1 MSPDSMHVVVAF
13 VQPFLLEEVVDAL
26 RLVRGF
32 PGMSV
37 SEVRGFGRRC
47 AHAPRRGEATE
58 VEPFEERSR
67 IEICC
72 RAAELKAIL
81 DALSRSAH
89 TGNAGDGKIFVLP
102 LDRAILIRTRE
113 EGSEALVC
121 GYPAEDPHG

>member
-26 RLVRGF
+26 RLVRNF

-58 VEPFEERSR
+58 VEPFEERVR
-67 IEICC
+67 IEVCC
-72 RAAELKAIL
+72 RGAELKPIL
-81 DALSRSAH
+81 DTLSASAH
-89 TGNAGDGKIFVLP
+89 TGNAGDGKIFVVP
-102 LDRAILIRTRE
+102 LEHAVRIRSRE
-113 EGSEALVC
+113 EGPEALLC
-121 GYPAEDPHG
+121 GHPAEDSHG

>member
-26 RLVRGF
+26 RLVRNF

-37 SEVRGFGRRC
+37 GEVRGFGRRC
-47 AHAPRRGEATE
+47 AHAPHRGEATE